1 MLYKN
6 CSHVSKV
13 SRKLNESKELRVQ
26 IFKSQYKQ
34 QKIVLNTV
42 FRTCGLMFIFMHFIH
57 RSFQANSHLQNNS
70 AHSSIPSQ
78 RVTLHQTTAEPET
91 NLYDLGTTI
100 SLHLGKK
107 KKETK
112 NSQKKCKCQQTKTFS
127 FLQVLR
133 ATRGSSAFM
142 NGDLRSHRLKRWK
155 ATSHLVTPCGLN
167 SAASIPAN
175 KRMLWFSS
183 HKLTTPLF
191 TLELLFPPNKAF
203 KKWSI

>member
-1 MLYKN
+1 MILHFNRCIYEKYVYHAGLCLAYVEGRAVYKKNINCEILQMLYKN

-70 AHSSIPSQ
+70 PHSSIPSQ

-107 KKETK
+107 KKK
-112 NSQKKCKCQQTKTFS
+112 QKTRKKSANVNKQKPFLSCKS
-127 FLQVLR
+127 SEP
-133 ATRGSSAFM
+133 RGGA
-142 NGDLRSHRLKRWK
+142 LP
-155 ATSHLVTPCGLN
+155 T
-167 SAASIPAN
+167 
-175 KRMLWFSS
+175 
-183 HKLTTPLF
+183 
-191 TLELLFPPNKAF
+191 
-203 KKWSI
+203 